1 MHGVLILASLLLP
14 HGGQYLP
21 PHPEP
26 TVDSPLIDQAVIQ
39 PGYGP
44 YFQVQPE
51 RWEWWFDFNR
61 EEIVDRRRRMLS
73 LPSESGQGGYLEVDD
88 DTRIKEVLPV
98 LLQALEHHNR
108 DVRAT
113 AAVSVARLGLPSAID
128 AVIDRTRDPDLY
140 VRTQAVLALG
150 FVHQPITTE
159 RLHAI
164 LRDRLNGSEIRLVAA
179 VALGLL
185 GTSESIQ
192 ILEQYLQPKTLKK
205 LDYLLQAGVVYAA
218 GVAAEHAPAHS
229 LIALLDTWQLE
240 QDARLRSLLTVALG
254 RSGVPA
260 ALPVV
265 LRLLADDDNE
275 VRRSAAAALE
285 GLASHVQAPEAQ
297 AIIKRASTEKD
308 LSTLGNLYHALGRV
322 RLPETR
328 AFLKQELTRTTT
340 LLRPHVALALGL
352 DGDPSNAD
360 KLLDA
365 LDDQHELSARGA
377 LITALSMIQDPR
389 VLPILRDELKKSQE
403 PVYLSVLCRAA
414 GLVGEAD
421 DETVKRLVEL
431 AETIHNVEVSRLA
444 MLGLGLLGQRDEVS
458 ALAETSSEVLATMDR
473 AGRAFAMGQVGDRDT
488 IAPLLDLAQDER
500 QPSYVIAYAIQAL
513 GEICDSRIRSPVWY
527 LSRHVSLYHD
537 VTNIY
542 ELYRLP

>member
-1 MHGVLILASLLLP
+1 M
-14 HGGQYLP
+14 
-21 PHPEP
+21 
-26 TVDSPLIDQAVIQ
+26 
-39 PGYGP
+39 
-44 YFQVQPE
+44 
-51 RWEWWFDFNR
+51 
-61 EEIVDRRRRMLS
+61 
-73 LPSESGQGGYLEVDD
+73 
-88 DTRIKEVLPV
+88 

-537 VTNIY
+537 VTDIY